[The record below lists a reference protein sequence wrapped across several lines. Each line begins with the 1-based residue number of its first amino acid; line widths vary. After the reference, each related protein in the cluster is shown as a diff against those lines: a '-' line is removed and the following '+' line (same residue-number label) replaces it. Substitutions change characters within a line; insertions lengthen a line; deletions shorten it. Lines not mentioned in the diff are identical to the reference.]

1 MADERET
8 TNTDPFTV
16 LGVTE
21 DAGDEAIKRRYLAL
35 VRAYPPDREPERF
48 QTYRRA
54 YEAIRGPRE
63 RLEAKL
69 LQSRAGALVRLKR
82 HCLEAEASEPKAS
95 PGRASLA
102 AVIALIADGLERT
115 ATD

>member
-8 TNTDPFTV
+8 MNTDPFTV
-16 LGVTE
+16 LGSTE

-54 YEAIRGPRE
+54 YEAIRGPRQ

-69 LQSRAGALVRLKR
+69 LNPRTGALARLKR
-82 HCLEAEASEPKAS
+82 HCLEAGDAA
-95 PGRASLA
+95 PGRASAA
-102 AVIALIADGLERT
+102 AVMALITDGLEQA

>member
-1 MADERET
+1 MTGERET
-8 TNTDPFTV
+8 LNTDPFSV

-48 QTYRRA
+48 QIYRRA

-63 RLEAKL
+63 RLDATL
-69 LQSRAGALVRLKR
+69 LQSRTGALARLKR
-82 HCLEAEASEPKAS
+82 HCLEAGDAA
-95 PGRASLA
+95 PGRASVA
-102 AVIALIADGLERT
+102 TVTALIADGLERA